1 MNNDDIN
8 QKINAVKEKMVK
20 QFNVLIKEQLD
31 DLRMQLL
38 DSAVTSNHISSINY
52 EDNGENQEN
61 EPEKENI
68 VHQDSNNSED
78 NGEEE
83 IQEINNGEEE
93 IQEINV
99 HQNSNNNS
107 TIKYHRKKTSCK
119 RLHYGEMFPICDI

>member
-61 EPEKENI
+61 EI
-68 VHQDSNNSED
+68 SLWA
-78 NGEEE
+78 
-83 IQEINNGEEE
+83 
-93 IQEINV
+93 
-99 HQNSNNNS
+99 
-107 TIKYHRKKTSCK
+107 R
-119 RLHYGEMFPICDI
+119 